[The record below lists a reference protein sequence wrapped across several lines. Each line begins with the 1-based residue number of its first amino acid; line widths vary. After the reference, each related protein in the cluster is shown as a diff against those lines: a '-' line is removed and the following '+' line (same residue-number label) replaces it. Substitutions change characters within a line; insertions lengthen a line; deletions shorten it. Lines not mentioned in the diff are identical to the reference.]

1 MLLVIDYGIGN
12 LSSFTKA
19 LNHLSLPFTVS
30 ANAEDVRSASSLVL
44 IGVGSFGG
52 AMAELNRRGFVAA
65 IREHVAQDR
74 GKLFGVC
81 VGMQMLFEGSEEAPG
96 VPGLGFLPGTV
107 RKLTSQPEA
116 TVPHVGFDE
125 LHYDQ
130 PSAMMR
136 ALPKGTAFYFT
147 HSYAV
152 MNKPPGCWT
161 ATCRHGATSFVAA
174 VDTGKL
180 AGVQFH
186 PEKSQSNGLVLLRNS
201 LASDGASRA

>member
-19 LNHLSLPFTVS
+19 LSQLSLPFTVS
-30 ANAEDVRSASSLVL
+30 ANADVVRNASSLVL

-52 AMAELNRRGFVAA
+52 AMGELNRRGFATA
-65 IREHVAQDR
+65 IREHVARDR
-74 GKLFGVC
+74 GTLFGVC

-96 VPGLGFLPGTV
+96 VPGLGLLPGIV
-107 RKLTSQPEA
+107 RKLVSQPEA
-116 TVPHVGFDE
+116 AVPHVGFDE

-136 ALPKGTAFYFT
+136 ALPSGTAFYFT

-152 MNKPPGCWT
+152 MDKPPGCWV
-161 ATCRHGATSFVAA
+161 ATCQHGATSFVAA
-174 VDTGKL
+174 VAAGRL

-186 PEKSQSNGLVLLRNS
+186 PEKSQSNGLALLNNS
-201 LASDGASRA
+201 LASGWARRA